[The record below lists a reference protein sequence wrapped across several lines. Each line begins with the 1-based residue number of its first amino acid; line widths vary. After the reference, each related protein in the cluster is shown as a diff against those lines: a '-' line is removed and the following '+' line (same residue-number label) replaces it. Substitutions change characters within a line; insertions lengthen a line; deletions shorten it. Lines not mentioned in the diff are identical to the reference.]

1 MQRSIGRSHFL
12 KQKLK
17 LGCNLFEA
25 IDQEAVQLE

>member
-17 LGCNLFEA
+17 LGCNLFEV
-25 IDQEAVQLE
+25 IDQGW